1 MSVNMKEIF
10 VNIIVLT
17 LSVLTNVNV
26 QMATHSIMMVKVAM
40 ILMNV
45 KKIQTYAEEEIVH
58 KLREI

>member
-1 MSVNMKEIF
+1 MKEIF

>member
-1 MSVNMKEIF
+1 MKEIF

-26 QMATHSIMMVKVAM
+26 QMATNSIMMVKVAM

-45 KKIQTYAEEEIVH
+45 KKTQTYAEEEIVH